1 MEMHSVTL
9 VTIVAESV
17 LQEALCNL
25 ALRAGATG
33 YTSLPCTGSGSRGV
47 RRGLTDVDMNVK
59 IEILAHPPVAQ
70 AIAAEVAEQYAPDYA
85 LILFMQPVSALTLHH
100 AF

>member
-1 MEMHSVTL
+1 MDMRTVTL

-17 LQEALCNL
+17 LQEALCHL
-25 ALRAGATG
+25 ALRAGASG
-33 YTSLPCTGSGSRGV
+33 YTIMPCTGTGSRGV

-59 IEILAHPPVAQ
+59 IEILAHPTVAE
-70 AIAAEVAEQYAPDYA
+70 AIAAKVAEEYAPDYA
-85 LILFMQPVSALTLHH
+85 LILFMHPVSALALHH